1 FGQVLTDGES
11 NVVVLQETMLGDL
24 KAITDVHGPAY
35 TLEEI
40 EIVANTLNIVLPVA
54 ALDDTVAQSFL
65 EVSSD
70 VIGTLTV
77 NGDDQQIVEFI
88 TGRFMHLLEE
98 FAEAV
103 AIAHDC
109 DSGPSIL
116 DTEFVDLKVDC
127 IDPESTEDQTFSLTD
142 ADVGYSVSIT
152 VPNTEN
158 DIQLKVSLMVY
169 DEIQNLIS
177 NKAENK
183 SDATQSKN
191 LVLEPVLE
199 KDVTVESLVTSFI
212 ITSSLGTIVDFTNNP
227 VVISLKN
234 NEVYGKSGMWSESG
248 CTVDEENS
256 SNTYLTCICTHLTNF
271 AVLMQVTE
279 FEIPLTRAHSLALEN
294 LTYICSVTSIFCLVM
309 TLGCY
314 TYLRLW
320 KSQRIILHAN
330 LAASL
335 AIAQTIYLVG
345 IEAEPASLCKVVAVA
360 LHYFFTSSFVW
371 MFIEGANLYVKSI
384 FVFAKEIPT
393 AALAGVGWGVP
404 LLIVAISLAIRF
416 DGYGS
421 NGICWLSYDNGLI
434 WAFAG
439 PVILV
444 ILINAIILILVL
456 RVFMTLKAN
465 ADKTEVEK
473 LRIGIR
479 AIVML
484 QPLLGLTWLFGAF
497 AVNAETLVFQYLFI
511 IFNALQGVF
520 IFILHCAMNED
531 VKQAFLKKRRVKH
544 SHDSATMSLSMRD
557 TSSTMATKSGV
568 ESVKF

>member
-234 NEVYGKSGMWSESG
+234 N
-248 CTVDEENS
+248 
-256 SNTYLTCICTHLTNF
+256 
-271 AVLMQVTE
+271 
-279 FEIPLTRAHSLALEN
+279 EIPLTRAHSLALEN